1 MTKSEDASAPHDR
14 DRLEADA
21 TRGRIVELQLVPV
34 QGTFDAAHLR
44 EVHRRIFQDMP
55 RLGFSAV
62 TPGQYRPEV
71 ASGNWMKQRGLAT
84 MSGDCFVA
92 YSPMG
97 AASRA
102 RIEEVLLRADP
113 GHLAGLDT
121 PAFTMATA
129 QIYAELDYLHPF
141 ADGNSRT
148 LRTFTKQLANA
159 AGYELDWERFDCS
172 AGTRDALYIARD
184 KAVNAIALP
193 QMQNERSMMRI
204 VGSLKRLDPF
214 KNLAQLLQ
222 EAVRPLAHR
231 GHDQ

>member
-1 MTKSEDASAPHDR
+1 MF
-14 DRLEADA
+14 
-21 TRGRIVELQLVPV
+21 RG
-34 QGTFDAAHLR
+34 
-44 EVHRRIFQDMP
+44 
-55 RLGFSAV
+55 
-62 TPGQYRPEV
+62 
-71 ASGNWMKQRGLAT
+71 
-84 MSGDCFVA
+84 
-92 YSPMG
+92 
-97 AASRA
+97 
-102 RIEEVLLRADP
+102 VL
-113 GHLAGLDT
+113 
-121 PAFTMATA
+121 
-129 QIYAELDYLHPF
+129 

-159 AGYELDWERFDCS
+159 AGYELDWERFNCS
-172 AGTRDALYIARD
+172 ASTRDALYIARD